1 MNKALKLAFVASIT
15 LNVLFIG
22 VLLGQLPQRFDRRFS
37 PRDRLEAAVKEL
49 PEPAR
54 SRVGSRMEQ
63 MHKEIDPIRDQMEK
77 TRNEIIAVFVAEP
90 FDEVAYDRA
99 VSKID
104 ELRLQMGKRLAT
116 NVKEIAKE
124 LPAEQRKTLARA
136 FERSPR
142 QAAKKAS

>member
-1 MNKALKLAFVASIT
+1 
-15 LNVLFIG
+15 

-37 PRDRLEAAVKEL
+37 PREKLEAAVKEL

-63 MHKEIDPIRDQMEK
+63 MHKEIEPLRDQIEK
-77 TRNEIIAVFVAEP
+77 TRDETIGVFVAEP
-90 FDEVAYDRA
+90 FDEAAYDRA

-104 ELRLQMGKRLAT
+104 ELRLQMGQRLAA
-116 NVKEIAKE
+116 NMKEIAKE
-124 LPAEQRKTLARA
+124 LPTEQRKALARA

-142 QAAKKAS
+142 SR